1 MMVLKLQASV
11 NTTSNA
17 SKFSIT
23 EINKTN
29 GIPNFT
35 RNEQWMAAL

>member
-1 MMVLKLQASV
+1 MMILRPQTSV

-29 GIPNFT
+29 GILNCT